1 MKCFSILDVIKNL
14 NSVDFTFS
22 DSSTVT
28 FTANDFVNYLRW
40 KCQEIPY
47 YNNGELKFYNDIQSF
62 NLLWATFNENNRDGF
77 TRIKDALGLTY
88 EVLDNYNGTT
98 TSTDTEQINTNDV
111 LSFSNRLDTQTLS
124 HSDTVTHNT
133 TDTKTL
139 ATQNTTGSDP
149 NAPRTTTTAVNEHKV
164 QSHYTTGYNGE
175 SGVLEYEDV
184 TTADASGQGINDET
198 VTETGNTISA
208 DSGTITDATTGTDT
222 TAHSGTI
229 TNGKAGTETNA
240 KTGVITHSFTE
251 TKHGNLGVTTSQ
263 QMLESEIE
271 LRLKYKIKP
280 LIIKSFLDEYFYL

>member
-1 MKCFSILDVIKNL
+1 MKCFSILDVLKNL

-62 NLLWATFNENNRDGF
+62 NLLWDTFNENNKDGF
-77 TRIKDALGLTY
+77 TRIKNALGLTY
-88 EVLDNYNGTT
+88 EVLDNYNGIT

-139 ATQNTTGSDP
+139 ATQNSTGSDP

-164 QSHYTTGYNGE
+164 QSHYTTGYNAG
-175 SGVLEYEDV
+175 SAVLEYEDV
-184 TTADASGQGINDET
+184 TTADASGQGLNDET

-240 KTGVITHSFTE
+240 KTGSIIHSFTE

-280 LIIKSFLDEYFYL
+280 LIIQSFLDEYFYL